1 MFIFIIVVYSD
12 MCCVVLSAQAGTYL
26 PQSYLIHEEMIV
38 TERLEHVD
46 QLGYFIYNLCRGKDT
61 YKLQRRDRIL
71 GKNRKDVCLLS
82 VSVELFTLR
91 QHTLNYVTSAA
102 ACKVTFYTVICDNST
117 V

>member
-1 MFIFIIVVYSD
+1 
-12 MCCVVLSAQAGTYL
+12 MCSCVPLSLQAGTYL

-71 GKNRKDVCLLS
+71 GT
-82 VSVELFTLR
+82 LF
-91 QHTLNYVTSAA
+91 N
-102 ACKVTFYTVICDNST
+102 
-117 V
+117 

>member
-1 MFIFIIVVYSD
+1 MPDVYLCSS
-12 MCCVVLSAQAGTYL
+12 LSLQAGTYL

-71 GKNRKDVCLLS
+71 GTLS
-82 VSVELFTLR
+82 YLIT
-91 QHTLNYVTSAA
+91 
-102 ACKVTFYTVICDNST
+102 
-117 V
+117 